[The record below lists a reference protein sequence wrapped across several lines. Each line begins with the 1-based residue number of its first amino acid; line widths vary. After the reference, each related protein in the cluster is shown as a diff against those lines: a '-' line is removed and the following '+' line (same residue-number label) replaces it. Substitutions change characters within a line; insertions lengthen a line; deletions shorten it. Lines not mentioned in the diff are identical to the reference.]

1 VNENYCKDLFKT
13 GSIGFHIATA
23 MTGSKS
29 SALPLI
35 RLIEVSAK
43 VSSVYFKYI
52 NTPTPHLFHEC
63 FKNHQEKASKFMK
76 NP

>member
-1 VNENYCKDLFKT
+1 M
-13 GSIGFHIATA
+13 GFHIATA

-52 NTPTPHLFHEC
+52 NTVTPPLFHKW
-63 FKNHQEKASKFMK
+63 FKNHQEETSKFMK